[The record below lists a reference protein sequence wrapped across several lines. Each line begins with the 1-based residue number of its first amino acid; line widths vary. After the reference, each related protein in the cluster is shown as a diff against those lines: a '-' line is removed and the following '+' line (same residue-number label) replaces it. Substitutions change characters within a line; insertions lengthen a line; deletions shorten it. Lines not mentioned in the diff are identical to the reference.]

1 MHDMLWI
8 DIAILVIIGI
18 SMLISLFR
26 GFVREVLSL
35 VAWVAA
41 FWVAITFSP
50 HIADLL
56 VSKISVPSVRTF
68 LAFGVLFLATLL
80 TGGLINF
87 FVGKLISV
95 TGLTGTDRLL
105 GLFFGLARGIAIV
118 TVLVLLAGL
127 TPLPKDPW
135 WHESQFIPHFQQLA
149 MVLRGLLP
157 PQYAAYFNFS

>member
-1 MHDMLWI
+1 MHQLIWV
-8 DIAILVIIGI
+8 DIGILAVIGI
-18 SMLISLFR
+18 STLISLFR

-50 HIADLL
+50 QLADLL
-56 VSKISVPSVRTF
+56 TSKISVPSARTF
-68 LAFGVLFLATLL
+68 LAFGALFLATLFA
-80 TGGLINF
+80 GGLINF
-87 FVGKLISV
+87 LIGKLIKA
-95 TGLTGTDRLL
+95 TGLSGTDRML
-105 GLFFGLARGIAIV
+105 GIFFGLARGIAIV

-149 MVLRGLLP
+149 MILRGLLP
-157 PQYAAYFNFS
+157 PQYAAYFNFG